1 VNLWVAEWAKSF
13 LDLVAMVKGWTFLPL
28 SAVMQTSTEEFFYLL
43 FLFHV
48 VPNCILCNYVLCMHL
63 CGVLSL
69 GEDYPGSISS
79 VKKVFPMGLWLRH
92 RIDMASTFFF
102 FFGREFWTEMEIH
115 DSPLISS
122 LFLLPSTCTRE
133 ELSIWYGGMVV
144 SNAIEYGIWNME

>member
-92 RIDMASTFFF
+92 RMDMASTFFF
-102 FFGREFWTEMEIH
+102 LGGNFGRKWKFMI
-115 DSPLISS
+115 PLLYRLCSC
-122 LFLLPSTCTRE
+122 FLRLARE
-133 ELSIWYGGMVV
+133 KNFLYGMVV
-144 SNAIEYGIWNME
+144 W